1 MKHVVNIF
9 LLGVVLLG
17 IAMMADT
24 SWGLAVAL
32 APFAVWGARFLFF
45 IHRSLWAAVIFWGGI
60 AYFQWQVA
68 LAVGAL
74 FGLTWFIRAARSAY
88 KEAPPTRRR
97 KKHADEFQNSYNFDQ
112 RYHIGAG
119 DE

>member
-32 APFAVWGARFLFF
+32 APFAVWGARFLFSF
-45 IHRSLWAAVIFWGGI
+45 TEV
-60 AYFQWQVA
+60 
-68 LAVGAL
+68 
-74 FGLTWFIRAARSAY
+74 FGLLLSSG
-88 KEAPPTRRR
+88 EGLPTSSG
-97 KKHADEFQNSYNFDQ
+97 KLLWLS
-112 RYHIGAG
+112 GLCLG
-119 DE
+119 